1 MSEIQPII
9 MPKWGLAM
17 EEGTLTAWL
26 VQDKTQIEKGQDI
39 AEIETTNIANVFES
53 PASGTLR
60 RIVAKPGDVV
70 PVGALLAVLA
80 PPSVSD
86 SDIDG
91 FVAGFVVEAS
101 TDADAAAGAVAER
114 RMERNG
120 RPLVYKTAGAQ
131 SAATPVVLIHGFGGD
146 SDNWLVNIEEIAKD
160 RPVYAL
166 DLPGHGK
173 STKTLAGGDLGELA
187 DAVVDLLH
195 EIEAAQAHLVGHSL
209 GAAVAFRVLA
219 DRPERVAS
227 IVGVAP
233 AGLDDRIRPDYVD
246 GFVAAEKRKDV
257 KAALQLLFADPGLV
271 SAQMVEGV
279 QRFKRLEGAAE
290 ALRAIGERNLPS
302 GRQTANFRDLVGEER
317 VPTLIIWG
325 DRDAILDPAAAQ
337 GLPSSV
343 AVIRVQDVGHMP
355 HMEAARTV
363 NRHLAQHFDAVDRR
377 NASGE

>member
-26 VQDKTQIEKGQDI
+26 VQDRSQIEKGQEI
-39 AEIETTNIANVFES
+39 AEIETTKIANVFES

-60 RIVAKPGDVV
+60 RIVVKPGEVV

-80 PPSVSD
+80 PASVPNSE
-86 SDIDG
+86 IDG

-101 TDADAAAGAVAER
+101 TDAEAAAGSIAER
-114 RMERNG
+114 RMERQG
-120 RPLVYKTAGAQ
+120 RTLAYKTAGAQ
-131 SAATPVVLIHGFGGD
+131 SAATPVVLIHGFGGN
-146 SDNWLVNIEEIAKD
+146 SDNWLFNIEEIAKD

-173 STKTLAGGDLGELA
+173 STKSLAAGDLSELA
-187 DAVVDLLH
+187 DAVVNLLD
-195 EIEAAQAHLVGHSL
+195 EVGAAKAHLVGHSL

-227 IVGVAP
+227 IVGIGP

-246 GFVAAEKRKDV
+246 GLIAAEKRKDV

-279 QRFKRLEGAAE
+279 QRFKRLEGAAQ
-290 ALRAIGERNLPS
+290 ALRTIGERNLPS
-302 GRQTANFRDLVGEER
+302 GRQTATFRDLIAEER

-325 DRDAILDPAAAQ
+325 DRDAILDPAAAE
-337 GLPSSV
+337 GLPSSIE
-343 AVIRVQDVGHMP
+343 VIRVQNVGHMP
-355 HMEAARTV
+355 HMEAASTV
-363 NRHLAQHFDAVDRR
+363 NRHLARHFEAVDHRSP
-377 NASGE
+377 SGV